1 MKRIWIALALLA
13 VTLVMC
19 FLTQAFQHRQM
30 GRMLADLDRLEE
42 VYNAGDRAAAVK
54 IAEEINRNYQRITSI
69 MDCYVAHN
77 DLAASQ
83 ETAALLP
90 VLIQQGG
97 EEELQ
102 MELARLREQIG
113 YLQDIDDPLPENIL

>member
-13 VTLVMC
+13 VTLAMC
-19 FLTQAFQHRQM
+19 FLTQMFQHRQM
-30 GRMLADLDRLEE
+30 SRMLEALDRLED
-42 VYNAGDRAAAVK
+42 VYNAGDRAGATK
-54 IAEEINRNYQRITSI
+54 IAEEFNRRYQRITGI

-77 DLAASQ
+77 DLAASR

-90 VLIQQGG
+90 VLIRQGG

-102 MELARLREQIG
+102 MELARLREQMG
-113 YLQDIDDPLPENIL
+113 HLQNIDVPLPENIQ

>member
-13 VTLVMC
+13 VTLAMC
-19 FLTQAFQHRQM
+19 FLTQMFQHRQM
-30 GRMLADLDRLEE
+30 SRMLEALDRLEDI
-42 VYNAGDRAAAVK
+42 YNTGDRADATK
-54 IAEEINRNYQRITSI
+54 IAEEFNRRYQRITGI

-77 DLAASQ
+77 DLAASR

-90 VLIQQGG
+90 VLIRQGG

-102 MELARLREQIG
+102 MELARLREQISH
-113 YLQDIDDPLPENIL
+113 LQNIDDPLPENIL